1 MTAART
7 AATRAALAA
16 AALLFGTQT
25 HAQPWPSKP
34 VRLIVISSP
43 GGASDIMARMLGE
56 HLGASLGQTVVI
68 DNRPSAGGIIGTEL
82 AAKAVPDGY
91 TLLLGSPAAFAIAPH
106 LNPKLPYDP
115 ARDFLPVGQ
124 FSSLA
129 FALIAHPG
137 LSAHTV
143 SELLALAKTRPGT
156 INFASAG
163 NATTTHLVGELF
175 KSATGADMVH
185 VPFKGAAPAMTA
197 LAGGQVQVMFDA
209 LATSVPQVRSGRV
222 RALAVTG
229 RSRSPLLPAVP
240 TMAEAGVASFVVGSW
255 FGVFAPA
262 RTPAQVVTRLNAEIT
277 QAAQAAKLRERLA
290 SLGAEAAGGSAEDF
304 GRFVRE
310 ESDRFGRLIRS
321 AKIRLD

>member
-1 MTAART
+1 MNGSCAAGM
-7 AATRAALAA
+7 RAACVVV
-16 AALLFGTQT
+16 ALLLAGLC
-25 HAQPWPSKP
+25 HAQPWPARP
-34 VRLIVISSP
+34 IRLIVISAP

-56 HLGASLGQTVVI
+56 HLTLGLGQTVVI
-68 DNRPSAGGIIGTEL
+68 DNRPSAGGIVGTDL
-82 AAKAVPDGY
+82 AAKAAPDGY

-106 LNPKLPYDP
+106 LNPRLPYDP
-115 ARDFLPVGQ
+115 ARDFLPIGQ
-124 FSSLA
+124 FASLA

-137 LSAHTV
+137 LPAPTV
-143 SELLALAKTRPGT
+143 GELLVLAKARPGS

-163 NATTTHLVGELF
+163 NATTTHLVAELF
-175 KSATGADMVH
+175 KSATSADMVH
-185 VPFKGAAPAMTA
+185 VPFKGGAPAMTA
-197 LAGGQVQVMFDA
+197 LAAGQVQVMFDA
-209 LATSVPQVRSGRV
+209 LVTSVPQVRSGRV

-229 RSRSPLLPAVP
+229 RERSALLPAVP

-262 RTPAQVVTRLNAEIT
+262 RTPAPVVARLNAEIAKAT
-277 QAAQAAKLRERLA
+277 QSPKVRERLA
-290 SLGAEAAGGSAEDF
+290 TLGAEAAGGSPEAF